1 MNEILPSLFL
11 GNVEAALDVEMLK
24 RRNVKAVLTV
34 MRYKGLP
41 NSYHVHLPKG
51 FEHMQVDVY
60 DSADAESSLLPHLP
74 KCVEFI
80 SEGRRAGGVLVHCF
94 AGVSR
99 SATAVVAYLLSQ
111 VQGACVGSEWHMR
124 ISN

>member
-11 GNVEAALDVEMLK
+11 GNVEAARDVEMLK

-34 MRYKGLP
+34 MRYKGMP
-41 NSYHVHLPKG
+41 DCYHVHLPKD
-51 FEHMQVDVY
+51 FTHLHIDVY
-60 DSADAESSLLPHLP
+60 DAADAESSLLPHLAR
-74 KCVEFI
+74 CVAFI

-111 VQGACVGSEWHMR
+111 VQHSVRW
-124 ISN
+124 